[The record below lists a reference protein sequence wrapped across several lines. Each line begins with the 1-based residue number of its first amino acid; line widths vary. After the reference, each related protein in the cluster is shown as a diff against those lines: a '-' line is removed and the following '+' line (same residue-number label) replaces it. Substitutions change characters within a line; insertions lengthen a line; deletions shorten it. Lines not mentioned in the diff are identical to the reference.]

1 MKFMVSIDC
10 RSSSSTP
17 RDRCT
22 SESIKSGRILLFPM
36 SLYVRRSNESQGL
49 HLYLHLV
56 SFSVRVKK
64 HSLINYGNMQ
74 NVGLLL
80 KEWDSFTVDVPE
92 LRLLRN
98 YHSDAVSWVSHS
110 NDVLGRVHRQEDQQN
125 SVDELKSILEEGLSL
140 KIQGIV
146 DYFSL
151 DLSKARAIVYFLV
164 NLQFPGFIYALQL
177 MSCL

>member
-1 MKFMVSIDC
+1 
-10 RSSSSTP
+10 
-17 RDRCT
+17 
-22 SESIKSGRILLFPM
+22 M
-36 SLYVRRSNESQGL
+36 SLYVRRSYESQGL

-80 KEWDSFTVDVPE
+80 KEWDSFTVDVPQ

-98 YHSDAVSWVSHS
+98 YHSDAVSWVSHF
-110 NDVLGRVHRQEDQQN
+110 NDVLGRVHSQEDQHN

-146 DYFSL
+146 DCFSL
-151 DLSKARAIVYFLV
+151 DISKAHAIVYFL
-164 NLQFPGFIYALQL
+164 QFLRFHLCFTVDELPVVEIELKKASCRQKALKVKL
-177 MSCL
+177 LFLLVLFVRIALYFF